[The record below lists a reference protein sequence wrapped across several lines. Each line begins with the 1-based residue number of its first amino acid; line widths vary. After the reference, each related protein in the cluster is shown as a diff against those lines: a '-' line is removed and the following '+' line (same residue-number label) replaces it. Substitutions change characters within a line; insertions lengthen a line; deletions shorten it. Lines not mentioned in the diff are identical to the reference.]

1 MKETT
6 EQFGY
11 FQDKEVD
18 MSPYLN
24 KGFHIDQLYEIYE
37 GLRFGVDVS
46 VYADLKYDDRQ
57 MREIWVGMVGKL
69 DVNSYADPSLSWK
82 QMQERRFALGE
93 EKATQRHQKE
103 DPFFQLILTMA
114 QRTQTKEKKQE
125 LELER

>member
-1 MKETT
+1 MKKTT

-57 MREIWVGMVGKL
+57 MREIWMGMVGKL

-93 EKATQRHQKE
+93 EKANQRQQTKSSS
-103 DPFFQLILTMA
+103 FQLISAMA
-114 QRTQTKEKKQE
+114 QRTQRKEKKQE